1 MGLHSINI
9 GLQDNNIGL
18 QNANIGLQKY
28 VNRSIEQS
36 NRKKKNYEI
45 QI

>member
-36 NRKKKNYEI
+36 NRKNKNYEI